1 VKERDMRLHH
11 WLMAYPLAVLLPL
24 LVVSPVAAQAAPET
38 TETAPAAAAP
48 TAPPGD
54 EAKKEASSRFRR
66 GVELFQEGAYRAALV
81 EFEKAY
87 EIAPDYRLL
96 YNIGQTKLQIQDYL
110 GATQSY
116 EGYLTQGGGEVP
128 QARRDDV
135 EKQLEALRERVGRI
149 AITAN
154 KTGAEIFIDDLR
166 VGVTPMSMTVSVNVG
181 QHRVYGKARD
191 GATDTEVIDVAGG
204 ELKEVKLELTT
215 PEVAIVLGGPVDK
228 PMTSMQKGAIGA
240 WAGAGAAA
248 IGAIVLGIVAK
259 GKTDDLNKAND
270 TVGVSPSK
278 VKGLRDDADMFA
290 ITSDVFSG
298 LAIAAGVTGTV
309 LWFMDPGDEE
319 KKPTDGNEGKK
330 EARVK
335 WGVGLGSISARGH
348 F

>member
-1 VKERDMRLHH
+1 MRLHH
-11 WLMAYPLAVLLPL
+11 GLMAHSLAVLLPL
-24 LVVSPVAAQAAPET
+24 LLVMPIAAQTDPGPAVTPAEARAPESPP
-38 TETAPAAAAP
+38 TE
-48 TAPPGD
+48 G
-54 EAKKEASSRFRR
+54 AKKEASAHFRR

-81 EFEKAY
+81 EFGKAY
-87 EIAPDYRLL
+87 EIAPDFRLL

-116 EGYLTQGGGEVP
+116 EGYLTTGGSEVP
-128 QARRDDV
+128 QARRSDV
-135 EKQLEALRERVGRI
+135 EKQLESLRERVGRI

-154 KTGAEIFIDDLR
+154 KEGAEIFIDDMR
-166 VGVTPMSMTVSVNVG
+166 VGLTPMSTTVSVNVG

-204 ELKEVKLELTT
+204 ELKEVTLELTT
-215 PEVAIVLGGPVDK
+215 PEVALFFGGPAGK
-228 PMTSMQKGAIGA
+228 PLTSMQKAAIGA

-248 IGAIVLGIVAK
+248 VGAIVFGVIAK
-259 GKTDDLNKAND
+259 GKTNDLDKAND

-278 VKGLRDDADMFA
+278 VADLRSSADAFA

-298 LAIAAGVTGTV
+298 LAILAGGTGAV
-309 LWFMDPGDEE
+309 LWWFMDSDEEEKQPGDA
-319 KKPTDGNEGKK
+319 NESKT

-335 WGVGLGSISARGH
+335 WGVGLGSVSARGH